1 MVAVM
6 ERDEYVRLL
15 VTRVMDLTQPAPPG
29 FWRDGRAWARLD
41 ARTDTLCTN
50 EVVDDFLAGRVGKAE
65 VDRAL
70 SGWLDMWREEYREHQ
85 RGVPL

>member
-1 MVAVM
+1 M

-29 FWRDGRAWARLD
+29 FWRDGRAWVRID
-41 ARTDTLCTN
+41 QWTVNHGTN
-50 EVVDDFLAGRVGKAE
+50 EVVDDFLAGRVGKEE

-70 SGWLDMWREEYREHQ
+70 SDWLGMWREEYREHQ